1 MIHLLALVMVGAM
14 CFSNLQP
21 VFANDK
27 KPSTHE
33 ILTNNVHITEAPRW
47 LKRTRVEKVIDRIQM
62 LLEWDIRRIEV
73 IWHHSPE
80 SFARA
85 HNLSPLVVAFARK
98 SDNSIHLSPKVD
110 DKTFDAVFGHELVHV
125 ISYQKYKE
133 AIPRWLEEGLAN
145 HLSRNGKVNYKWLAQ
160 RPQPRDVRQLTHMD
174 RTSEE
179 SVQYRY
185 VASQALTE
193 MIAAKCSLATL
204 LQLSVERSVEDYLA
218 TYCEIRDLN
227 GDFKKW
233 IAKKSR

>member
-1 MIHLLALVMVGAM
+1 MVLMALMVVTSMSVTRPA
-14 CFSNLQP
+14 
-21 VFANDK
+21 FADAK
-27 KPSTHE
+27 KSRTHQV
-33 ILTNNVHITEAPRW
+33 LTNNVHIAEAPRW

-73 IWHHSPE
+73 VWHHTPE
-80 SFARA
+80 SFAQA

-125 ISYQKYKE
+125 ISYQKYKD

-160 RPQPRDVRQLTHMD
+160 RPQPTDVRQLTHMD

-179 SVQYRY
+179 AVQYRY

-193 MIAAKCSLATL
+193 MIAAKCSLGTL
-204 LQLSVERSVEDYLA
+204 LQLSVEKSVENYLA
-218 TYCEIRDLN
+218 TYCEISDLN
-227 GDFKKW
+227 ADFKKW
-233 IAKKSR
+233 ITKKSR